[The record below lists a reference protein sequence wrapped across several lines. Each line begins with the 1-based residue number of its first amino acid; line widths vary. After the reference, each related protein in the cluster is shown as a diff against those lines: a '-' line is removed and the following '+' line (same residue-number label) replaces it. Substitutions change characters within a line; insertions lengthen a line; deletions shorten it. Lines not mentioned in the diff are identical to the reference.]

1 MSDRLRRILVG
12 YGPLSARGLR
22 RGLGISSGELLALL
36 HEIGAVRS
44 DKNGRVL
51 WGMP

>member
-36 HEIGAVRS
+36 HEIGAVRC

-51 WGMP
+51 WRMP

>member
-1 MSDRLRRILVG
+1 MSDRLRRILVV

-36 HEIGAVRS
+36 HEIGAVRC
-44 DKNGRVL
+44 DKGARVL
-51 WGMP
+51 WRMP